1 MPIKVY
7 KPVTPGRRKS
17 SVNAFAELTKD
28 VKPTKALTR
37 SKKRGSGRNN
47 TGKITVRHR
56 GGGAKRRYRLVDF
69 KRQDFDVTGTV
80 KSLEYDPNRSAW
92 IALIVYTNGKKA
104 YILAPQGMEEG
115 NTVVASTERVD
126 IVAGNRMPLEKMP
139 VGTTVYNVELTPLK
153 GGSLIR
159 SAGASAQLMA
169 IEGKYATLKLPSK
182 EVRKVL
188 KGGSATVGSV
198 SNPDHRLIRWGKA
211 GRSRHRG
218 IRPTVRGK
226 VMNPV
231 DHPHGGGE
239 AANSIGMKH
248 PKTPWGKPALG
259 VKTRKAKKASNKLI
273 IQRRPKKRRRK

>member
-17 SVNAFAELTKD
+17 SVNAFAELTAS
-28 VKPTKALTR
+28 KPKKSLTK

-69 KRQDFDVTGTV
+69 KRQEFDIPAKVETI
-80 KSLEYDPNRSAW
+80 EYDPNRSAW
-92 IALIVYTNGKKA
+92 VALLSYRNGKKA
-104 YILAPQGMEEG
+104 YMLAPQGLEVG
-115 NTVVASTERVD
+115 NTIVSSTNRVE
-126 IVAGNRMPLEKMP
+126 IVPGNRMPLEKMP
-139 VGTTVYNVELTPLK
+139 VGTVVYNVELLPGK
-153 GGSLIR
+153 GGLLIR
-159 SAGASAQLMA
+159 SAGLSAQLMA

-182 EVRKVL
+182 EVRKVP
-188 KGGSATVGSV
+188 KGCTATVGSV
-198 SNPDHRLIRWGKA
+198 SNPDHRLVRWGKA
-211 GRSRHRG
+211 GRSRHLG
-218 IRPTVRGK
+218 KRPTVRGK
-226 VMNPV
+226 AMNPV

-239 AANSIGMKH
+239 GGNPIGMKH

-273 IQRRPKKRRRK
+273 IQRRPKKRRK